1 MRATKPL
8 KVWMVTSE
16 MHRIKKTGGMADA
29 VYGLSGGLLKRGHSV
44 TVVMPN
50 HAGTLGFFIRE
61 GLKRGVKISHFTD
74 LNVTL
79 GDQARKTEV
88 FQASFPIKS
97 GNINFFFIDA
107 ADCTQFGT
115 RTRLYGYNDDP
126 YRFLFLNRAIYD
138 LYKYVAKV
146 KPELAPDLL
155 HGHDWQ
161 SGFTPFFLKRRPNSV
176 HLPFV
181 YNIHNLG
188 YGFGNR
194 FDLAEFSLLINLA
207 MAQEPALFS
216 WDKGIEFHG
225 RVDAHKV
232 ALMFSDKIIAV
243 SPEYVQEILS
253 GHTPHPA
260 SLYQGVLETRRDDVH
275 GILNGLPEYFG
286 PDHYHEVGFIPETFS
301 AKDLSGRAV
310 NKQVLQA
317 KFDLLIDEK
326 AMTIVW
332 SSRLAG
338 QKGMDVTLKTLPK
351 MIKENPKLQFIFIGD
366 GEEKFVAALKKL
378 SARYPDNL
386 KYSAFVEKD
395 EILALSGADVLLMPS
410 EYEPCGL
417 NQMKAQLMGC
427 VPLVHE
433 TGGLKDTVQDS
444 KTGFS
449 FWGLTQK
456 NLSDK
461 MRDAWLAFQN
471 KSSWEE
477 IIRNCMQ
484 LDYSWVT
491 QAGLYEELYQEVLAR
506 QAD

>member
-1 MRATKPL
+1 MQVKSPL
-8 KVWMVTSE
+8 KVWMVSSE
-16 MHRIKKTGGMADA
+16 MHRIRKTGGMADA
-29 VYGLSGGLLKRGHSV
+29 VYGLSGGLLKRGHTV
-44 TVVMPN
+44 TAIMPN
-50 HAGTLGFFIRE
+50 HPGTLGFFIKE
-61 GLKRGVKISHFTD
+61 GLKRGVNISHFTD

-79 GDQARKTEV
+79 GDQARRTEV
-88 FQASFPIKS
+88 FHASFPIES
-97 GNINFFFIDA
+97 GTINFFFIDA
-107 ADCTQFGT
+107 ADYTQFGN
-115 RTRLYGYNDDP
+115 RTRAYGYRDDP

-138 LYKYVAKV
+138 LYKYVAQT

-161 SGFTPFFLKRRPNSV
+161 SGFTPFFLKRHPNSTR
-176 HLPFV
+176 LPFV
-181 YNIHNLG
+181 YSVHNLG
-188 YGFGNR
+188 YGFGNS
-194 FDLAEFSLLINLA
+194 FDLSEFSLLINMPIKEHA
-207 MAQEPALFS
+207 NLFS
-216 WDKGIEFHG
+216 WNKGIEFHG
-225 RVDAHKV
+225 QVDAHKA
-232 ALMFSDKIIAV
+232 ALMYSDKIVGV

-260 SLYQGVLETRRDDVH
+260 NLYKGVLGTRRDDVH

-286 PDHYHEVGFIPETFS
+286 PDHYHEIGFIPETFS
-301 AKDLSGRAV
+301 EKDLSGRAI
-310 NKQVLQA
+310 NKKVLQA
-317 KFDLLIDEK
+317 KFELSIDEE

-338 QKGMDVTLKTLPK
+338 QKGIDATLETLAQ
-351 MIKENPKLQFIFIGD
+351 MIQKNSKLQFIFIGD
-366 GEEKFVAALKKL
+366 GEEQFVAALKKL
-378 SARYPDNL
+378 STQYPNNL

-410 EYEPCGL
+410 IYEPCGL

-433 TGGLKDTVQDS
+433 TGGLKDTVRDG

-449 FWGLTQK
+449 FWGLTPE
-456 NLSDK
+456 NLSSK
-461 MRDAWLAFQN
+461 MRDAWLAFQH
-471 KSSWEE
+471 KASWQE

-506 QAD
+506 QVD